1 MLSTLDPLA
10 TELEAQLVIARAADA
25 GFRLASHETDAGQVV
40 WEWRRGSEPR
50 PQFVTRRVAVHW
62 MGEFL
67 EREGAVAFVSDLG
80 QSIA

>member
-1 MLSTLDPLA
+1 MLDPLA
-10 TELEAQLVIARAADA
+10 IELEAQLVIARAADA
-25 GFRLASHETDAGQVV
+25 GFRLVSHETDGGQLV
-40 WEWRRGSEPR
+40 WEWRRGAEPR

-80 QSIA
+80 QSMA